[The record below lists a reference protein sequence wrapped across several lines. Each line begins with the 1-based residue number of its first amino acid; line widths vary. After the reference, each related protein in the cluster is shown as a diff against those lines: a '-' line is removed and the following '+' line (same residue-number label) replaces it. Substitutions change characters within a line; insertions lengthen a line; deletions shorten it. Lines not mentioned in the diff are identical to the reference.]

1 MSATATAPRLDFS
14 DLRHSPMSKEEQPP
28 FIAMVACKVSIHG
41 LFAEINKTFTIFNPN
56 QRDLETALLV
66 PLPPASVLCGHA
78 LDIKGRMRDAV
89 VVSKKEGRKI
99 LEAEIRKNIDPGL
112 AEKVQGNIHRI
123 RVYPLPG
130 MGWRTVSVT
139 WISELGIIDNRASFH
154 LPMGYLQDVDE
165 SSLAVELHGMDKY
178 AESEPPEIRGG
189 QENVLFTLKE
199 SETGWEAGC
208 KMNKGIR
215 VDDLVI
221 RLPALDTEQA
231 VFIEQEPD
239 GEYFFAIR
247 YPVSPDQSG
256 PPWHPHRIALAWDSS
271 GSRKDTAK
279 EIELLARLL
288 EEWQEVVVDLLVFR
302 DRIDTEMQQR
312 FIVSEGDSRQLL
324 SVLAEL
330 PCDGATNLA
339 AFDPTRLPHPET
351 EAWLL
356 FSDGLMTAGK
366 GFPEASPVPVHT
378 ITAQVAANSFLL
390 GRIADHSGG
399 SSFNL
404 LQQSVEQAAATMLAG
419 QESLIPLPGR
429 GCDAMQM
436 QHSPGRTTI
445 LGRLLE
451 EDGLMQIQA
460 EDTLHEFHLSVA
472 QAVPGQ
478 NIARMWACNEAEH
491 RSLAEKDSSAATA
504 LGRRYGVVTGGSS
517 LLVLDKLEQYLKY
530 RVEPPET
537 EPELSAQYKAC
548 IQKIQQS
555 RVKKRKG
562 HLDKVHKQW
571 RELLAWWERDFSEV
585 QQKLTGEPGD
595 RASDREDVDLE
606 EVECFGYFGHSGS
619 SDQPAS
625 EGMRERT
632 RGPGGSTPQISRLA
646 GSAHRGRR
654 QMGVNICG
662 TVGSSHPRRH
672 EASIRVQPW
681 APDMPYLQEL
691 DSIPA
696 GERYQRYLKL
706 REQYTSSPSFF
717 LDCGDYFLKHQ
728 MQSKGVRILS
738 NLLELDLENPA
749 LMRTCAYRL
758 QQAGELDAAVDI
770 FTDILALREDEPQS
784 HRDLGLALS
793 QRWQRDRQEED
804 LIAAMRL
811 LWAVVKQKWQRFP
824 EIELTALLELN
835 RLIRLA
841 EKENIPVPE
850 RIEQRFRTTL
860 DLDLRI
866 SLSWDADLTDVDL
879 HVLEPTGEHAC
890 YQHRSTKQGAR
901 VSRDVQD
908 GYGPEEYILKKAV
921 KGVYRIKAHYYAS
934 HQQSLCGPCT
944 VMASLFTDY
953 ARDNEQERTLIL
965 RLDKTGQDF
974 LVGEVTLD

>member
-78 LDIKGRMRDAV
+78 LDINGRMRDAV

-112 AEKVQGNIHRI
+112 VEKVQGNIHRI

-139 WISELGIIDNRASFH
+139 WISELGIIDNRTSFH

-189 QENVLFTLKE
+189 QEKVLFTLKE

-221 RLPALDTEQA
+221 RLPALETEQA

-491 RSLAEKDSSAATA
+491 RSLTEKDSSAATA

-537 EPELSAQYKAC
+537 EPELSAQYKAQRKKSEQDRKKQHKERLDRVHQQW
-548 IQKIQQS
+548 QKM
-555 RVKKRKG
+555 
-562 HLDKVHKQW
+562 
-571 RELLAWWERDFSEV
+571 LAWWRTDFSEV
-585 QQKLTGEPGD
+585 TD
-595 RASDREDVDLE
+595 RG
-606 EVECFGYFGHSGS
+606 F
-619 SDQPAS
+619 
-625 EGMRERT
+625 
-632 RGPGGSTPQISRLA
+632 STLLMNLLSVA
-646 GSAHRGRR
+646 GSFHPRRR
-654 QMGVNICG
+654 QMGINILCCG
-662 TVGSSHPRRH
+662 TVGSAPPARERSLLPEKEERH

-824 EIELTALLELN
+824 EIEMIALLELN

-944 VMASLFTDY
+944 VIASLFTDY